1 MSSHNSPHSL
11 RSSRT
16 ATLRPSVSV
25 TNCTPLT
32 LIFALPF
39 NSEGRSQ
46 TYDARA
52 TRPAQ
57 IAVEGVAR
65 VHNELAQ
72 LADAAVVKLA
82 VVGDNDDAVG
92 RLQLFV
98 RECDR

>member
-25 TNCTPLT
+25 TNCTPFT

-39 NSEGRSQ
+39 NSESRSQ
-46 TYDARA
+46 SDDARA
-52 TRPAQ
+52 TRLAQ
-57 IAVEGVAR
+57 TAIEGVAC
-65 VHNELAQ
+65 VHDELRQ
-72 LADAAVVKLA
+72 LADAAVVELA

-92 RLQLFV
+92 RLQLFIC
-98 RECDR
+98 ECD